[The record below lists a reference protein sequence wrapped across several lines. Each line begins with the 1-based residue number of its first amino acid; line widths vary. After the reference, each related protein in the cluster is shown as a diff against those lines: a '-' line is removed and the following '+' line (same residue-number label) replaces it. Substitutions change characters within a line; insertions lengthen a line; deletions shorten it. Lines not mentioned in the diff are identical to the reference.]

1 MSAKRI
7 LIVDDD
13 PDVLES
19 MSFLVMHLG
28 HAVETSTNGQD
39 ALRKVATCGDFAA
52 VLVDFKMPGM
62 DGPALAKEIKARCP
76 TLPIVLVT
84 GSVPDKCAPDIAC
97 VLNKPFLLS
106 DLGAVIAR
114 LA

>member
-1 MSAKRI
+1 MAAKRI

-19 MSFLVMHLG
+19 ISFQVMHLG
-28 HAVETSTNGQD
+28 HAVETSTSGQD
-39 ALRKVATCGDFAA
+39 ALRKIDSGGDFAV

-62 DGPALAKEIKARCP
+62 DGSALAKEIKARCP

-84 GSVPDKCAPDIAC
+84 GSVPDKCAPDVAC
-97 VLNKPFLLS
+97 VLSKPFLLS